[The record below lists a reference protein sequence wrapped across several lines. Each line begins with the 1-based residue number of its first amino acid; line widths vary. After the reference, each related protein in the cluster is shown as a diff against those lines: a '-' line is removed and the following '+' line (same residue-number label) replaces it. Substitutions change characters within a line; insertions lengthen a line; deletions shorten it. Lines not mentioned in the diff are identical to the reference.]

1 MAYKEDFDE
10 NDSRDEVEMIIVLPM
25 MESAAVRIGEAVGS
39 IAALWRPIGLLQPLG
54 CAEVLQKLG
63 AGISLLRT
71 TRSNIN
77 SIKTDV
83 QNSIYTSI

>member
-39 IAALWRPIGLLQPLG
+39 IAALWRPIGIATAIG
-54 CAEVLQKLG
+54 MCR
-63 AGISLLRT
+63 SLAKAWR
-71 TRSNIN
+71 
-77 SIKTDV
+77 
-83 QNSIYTSI
+83 